1 MATTSAKSG
10 TARLGFLQ
18 IVVQQDSFKNR
29 GLRSCMDSG
38 INPPDCWG
46 KEDPKIMHT
55 MTSLAAI
62 GSYVMETAMTHDGMH
77 SHRGY
82 HEHPDLI

>member
-18 IVVQQDSFKNR
+18 IVVQQGSFKNR

-46 KEDPKIMHT
+46 KERSKNNAHYDEPSSHWFIRDGNCNDP
-55 MTSLAAI
+55 
-62 GSYVMETAMTHDGMH
+62 
-77 SHRGY
+77 
-82 HEHPDLI
+82 

>member
-29 GLRSCMDSG
+29 GLRSWILELIHRIAGGRKDL
-38 INPPDCWG
+38 
-46 KEDPKIMHT
+46 KIMHT
-55 MTSLAAI
+55 MMSLAAI